1 MYDDLKA
8 KVASNPLKDRLS
20 YLHVGRARIDVED
33 SGLVLTQA
41 EGKPF
46 RQIPVASLTVIL
58 LEPGSIITHEAVK
71 LCSQHKCLLI
81 WVGEGG
87 VRTYSAGYT
96 DFSSSEK
103 ILHQTR
109 MYHDAAQKL
118 IVVRRMFER
127 RFQEPCPRNKSVEQL
142 RGMEGQRVKK
152 NYQALAKKYELPW
165 NGRFYDQN
173 NWQRA
178 DTINRVISVGTSCL
192 YGIVEAAILTAG
204 YSPAVGFL
212 HSGKPLSFVYD
223 IGALY
228 KDEIILPLAFEL
240 TKQHGEAAE
249 TMIRH
254 QLRDQFKQNKLLSRV
269 IPDIEAVLK
278 YEAPAKNADHPQK
291 IRPEPLSK
299 IMKMT
304 LQMSK
309 RISKKMKPLKFLI
322 SIYDSL
328 VNLDC
333 VWWLFKLKTLLINC
347 VAH

>member
-33 SGLVLTQA
+33 SGLVMTQA
-41 EGKPF
+41 DGNPF

-58 LEPGSIITHEAVK
+58 LEPGSVITHEAVK

-109 MYHDAAQKL
+109 MYHEAAQRL

-127 RFQEPCPRNKSVEQL
+127 RFQESCPRNKSVEQL

-152 NYQALAKKYELPW
+152 NYKALAKKYEIPW

-173 NWQRA
+173 NWQSA

-223 IGALY
+223 IGDLY

-240 TKQHGEAAE
+240 TKQHGEPAE
-249 TMIRH
+249 TMMRH
-254 QLRDQFKQNKLLSRV
+254 QLRDQFKKSKLLSRV
-269 IPDIEAVLK
+269 IPDIEAMLK
-278 YEAPAKNADHPQK
+278 YEESSKNADHKQE
-291 IRPEPLSK
+291 ILPEHSAK
-299 IMKMT
+299 N
-304 LQMSK
+304 QENDASNDQED
-309 RISKKMKPLKFLI
+309 SKKNETIEILNFDL
-322 SIYDSL
+322 
-328 VNLDC
+328 
-333 VWWLFKLKTLLINC
+333 
-347 VAH
+347 